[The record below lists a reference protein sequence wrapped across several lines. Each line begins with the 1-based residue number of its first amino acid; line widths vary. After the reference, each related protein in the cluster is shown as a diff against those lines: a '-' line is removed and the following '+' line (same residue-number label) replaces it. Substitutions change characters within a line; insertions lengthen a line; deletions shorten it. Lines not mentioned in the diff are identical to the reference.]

1 MNTSKSI
8 RLSIIIPCFNDGQF
22 LKEAIASVTAC
33 PDQIYEIIIV
43 NDGSTD
49 SLTHQ
54 VLNELRSNGYQ
65 VIDQPNQGA
74 PAARNTG
81 VRLAKGEYIL
91 PLDADNRIR
100 TAYIY
105 KGIEILDRYPDVAV
119 VYGDVEHFG
128 EGIHAL
134 DELPAFSVPYET
146 ISFENGFRA
155 VQRVPDFNL
164 SWLIN
169 HNYIDMCAVYRK
181 SVWDECGPYDVN
193 MPFRCYDDWDLW
205 LSIAKRGYRFYH
217 IPEILFEYRVRPVS
231 LSTASRSE
239 EKNKVVYRYL
249 ASKHAALFPKEYR
262 SFFKLYRGWSKIWNV
277 LQSLFNFSQR
287 EAEQKFL

>member
-1 MNTSKSI
+1 MNSSKNI
-8 RLSIIIPCFNDGQF
+8 RLSVIIPCFNDGQF

-33 PDQIYEIIIV
+33 PDQFYEIIIV

-105 KGIEILDRYPDVAV
+105 QGIEVLDRYPDVAV

-128 EGIHAL
+128 AGIHGL
-134 DELPAFSVPYET
+134 EELPAFSVPYEA

-169 HNYIDMCAVYRK
+169 HNYIDMCAVFRK

-193 MPFRCYDDWDLW
+193 MPFGCYDDWELW
-205 LSIAKRGYRFYH
+205 LSIAKKRYRFYH
-217 IPEILFEYRVRPVS
+217 IPEILFEYRVRPTS

-262 SFFKLYRGWSKIWNV
+262 SYFKLYRGWLKIWHMF
-277 LQSLFNFSQR
+277 QSSLTLSQ
-287 EAEQKFL
+287 

>member
-1 MNTSKSI
+1 MNSSKNI

-22 LKEAIASVTAC
+22 LEEAIASVTAC
-33 PDQIYEIIIV
+33 PDQTYEIIIV

-49 SLTHQ
+49 LLTQH
-54 VLNELRSNGYQ
+54 VLNKLRSNGYQ
-65 VIDQPNQGA
+65 VIDQLNQGA
-74 PAARNTG
+74 AAARNTG

-100 TAYIY
+100 IPYIY
-105 KGIEILDRYPDVAV
+105 KGIEILDQHHDVAV

-128 EGIHAL
+128 EEINAL
-134 DELPAFSVPYET
+134 EELPAFNVPYEA

-169 HNYIDMCAVYRK
+169 HNYIDTCAVFRK
-181 SVWDECGPYDVN
+181 SVWAECGPYDIN
-193 MPFRCYDDWDLW
+193 MPFGCYDDWDLW
-205 LSIAKRGYRFYH
+205 LSIAKKRYRFYH
-217 IPEILFEYRVRPVS
+217 IPEILFEYRVRPIS

-239 EKNKVVYRYL
+239 EKNKVVYHYL

-262 SFFKLYRGWSKIWNV
+262 SYFKLYRGWLKIWNTF
-277 LQSLFNFSQR
+277 QSLSSN
-287 EAEQKFL
+287 

>member
-1 MNTSKSI
+1 MNSSKNT

-22 LKEAIASVTAC
+22 LKEAVASVTAC

-81 VRLAKGEYIL
+81 IRLAKGEYIL

-128 EGIHAL
+128 EEIHAL
-134 DELPAFSVPYET
+134 EELPDFSVPYDV
-146 ISFENGFRA
+146 ISFESGFRA
-155 VQRVPDFNL
+155 VQRIPDFNL

-169 HNYIDMCAVYRK
+169 HNYIDMCAVFRK
-181 SVWDECGPYDVN
+181 SVWDECGPYDIN
-193 MPFRCYDDWDLW
+193 MPFGCYDDWDLW
-205 LSIAKRGYRFYH
+205 LSIAKKGYRFYH
-217 IPEILFEYRVRPVS
+217 IPEILFEYRVKPTS

-239 EKNKVVYRYL
+239 EKNKVVHRYL

-262 SFFKLYRGWSKIWNV
+262 SYFKLYRGWLKIWNTFQPSSN
-277 LQSLFNFSQR
+277 LS
-287 EAEQKFL
+287 

>member
-1 MNTSKSI
+1 MNSSKDIRVSI
-8 RLSIIIPCFNDGQF
+8 VIPCFNDGQY
-22 LKEAIASVTAC
+22 LKEAIASVTAL

-49 SLTHQ
+49 VLTHQ

-81 VRLAKGEYIL
+81 VRMAKGEYIL

-100 TAYIY
+100 IPYIY
-105 KGIEILDRYPDVAV
+105 KGIEVLDRYHDVAV

-128 EGIHAL
+128 EGITNL
-134 DELPAFSVPYET
+134 EELPAFSVRYEA
-146 ISFENGFRA
+146 ISFDHGFRA

-169 HNYIDMCAVYRK
+169 HNYIDMCAVFRK
-181 SVWDECGPYDVN
+181 SVWDECGPYDIN
-193 MPFRCYDDWDLW
+193 MPFGCYDDWDLW
-205 LSIAKRGYRFYH
+205 LSIAKKGYRFYH
-217 IPEILFEYRVRPVS
+217 IPEILFEYRVKPIS
-231 LSTASRSE
+231 LSTASRNK

-249 ASKHAALFPKEYR
+249 AFKHAALFPKEFRLYFKPYR
-262 SFFKLYRGWSKIWNV
+262 VWLKIWNT
-277 LQSLFNFSQR
+277 LQSLLNLPHQKT
-287 EAEQKFL
+287 EQEFL

>member
-1 MNTSKSI
+1 MNSFKNI

-22 LKEAIASVTAC
+22 IKEAVASVTAC
-33 PDQIYEIIIV
+33 PEQIYEIIIV

-49 SLTHQ
+49 PLTHQ
-54 VLNELRSNGYQ
+54 VLNELRNNGYQ
-65 VIDQPNQGA
+65 VIDQQNQGA
-74 PAARNTG
+74 PSARNTG
-81 VRLAKGEYIL
+81 IRLAKGEYIL

-128 EGIHAL
+128 EEINAL
-134 DELPAFSVPYET
+134 DELPTFSNPYEA

-155 VQRVPDFNL
+155 VQRIPDFNL

-193 MPFRCYDDWDLW
+193 MPFGCYDDWDLW
-205 LSIAKRGYRFYH
+205 LSIAKKGYRFYH
-217 IPEILFEYRVRPVS
+217 IPEILFEYRVRPTS
-231 LSTASRSE
+231 LSTASRSDE
-239 EKNKVVYRYL
+239 RNKVVYRYL
-249 ASKHAALFPKEYR
+249 ASKHAALLPKEYR
-262 SFFKLYRGWSKIWNV
+262 LYFKPYRSWLKIWNT
-277 LQSLFNFSQR
+277 LQSSLKLSY
-287 EAEQKFL
+287 